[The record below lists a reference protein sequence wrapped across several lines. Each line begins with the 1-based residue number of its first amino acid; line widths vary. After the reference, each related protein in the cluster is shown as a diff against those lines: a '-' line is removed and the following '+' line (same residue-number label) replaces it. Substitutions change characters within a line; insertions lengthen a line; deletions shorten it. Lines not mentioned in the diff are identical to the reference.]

1 MKERMKTE
9 LNVEMKDLKLV
20 NVKFD
25 DSDKEYTFLHPFKKV
40 EIGQY
45 VIVQNMLDENKTY
58 SPARIVGILDKEVT
72 ISDVQERA
80 FVQGYFYIFH
90 SEQNLELNFKN
101 YDLKMRQQD
110 EIVETNLINYAT
122 QILNNI
128 LKNNIEDFTNDDID
142 FKYITQPSINHKFKN
157 DGYYKK
163 MDLYHGELRKRLH
176 VVLIS
181 NKNKE
186 CLYFEEKQLELTDIN
201 NHNTS
206 SIFYETSCSN
216 KYENNPDYVIS
227 DYPLSYHDLALT
239 QDDVFVI
246 IKDLNKSNSIKRLNC
261 IFKPGKQNLL
271 KEFNVL
277 NEELFIILHNKGYRY
292 FNDNSNTIAELL
304 NSLIKE
310 QKDIITDLYDLENAD
325 FKFSTEKNKNNVEL
339 LSFVN
344 KDNEEVI
351 IYVERI

>member
-20 NVKFD
+20 DVKFD
-25 DSDKEYTFLHPFKKV
+25 DSDKEYTFLYPFKKL
-40 EIGQY
+40 EIGMY
-45 VIVQNMLDENKTY
+45 VIVQNMFDEDKTY
-58 SPARIVGILDKEVT
+58 SPARIVSILNKEVT

-90 SEQNLELNFKN
+90 SEQNLELKIKN
-101 YDLKMRQQD
+101 YDLKMKQQD

-122 QILNNI
+122 QTLNNVI
-128 LKNNIEDFTNDDID
+128 ENNTEDFTNND
-142 FKYITQPSINHKFKN
+142 FDYKYITQPSINHKFKN
-157 DGYYKK
+157 DGCYKK
-163 MDLYHGELRKRLH
+163 MDLYHGEIRKRLH

-181 NKNKE
+181 NKSKE
-186 CLYFEEKQLELTDIN
+186 CFYFEEKLLELTDIN
-201 NHNTS
+201 NSNTS
-206 SIFYETSCSN
+206 LIFYETSCLN
-216 KYENNPDYVIS
+216 KYEDIPDYVIS
-227 DYPLSYHDLALT
+227 DYPLAYHDLVLT

-246 IKDLNKSNSIKRLNC
+246 IKDLHRNGSIKTVNR
-261 IFKPGKQNLL
+261 IFKPKKQNLL

-277 NEELFIILHNKGYRY
+277 NEELFIILHNKGYKY
-292 FNDNSNTIAELL
+292 FNDNSDTIAKLL
-304 NSLIKE
+304 NSLIEE
-310 QKDIITDLYDLENAD
+310 QKDIITDLYDLENEN
-325 FKFSTEKNKNNVEL
+325 FRFSTKKSKNNIAL